1 MPDLVLSLQPFTTC
15 AANKYLSMLQQHP
28 GLYFAPSGKHRYG
41 MYCTEDIQRD
51 SVIEICPIMVIPGEQ
66 AKEIVRGYVLYEY
79 YFEWKRDSIA
89 IALGYGSLYNHSE
102 KPNAIFEPDYKNQYI
117 IFKST
122 KDIPSGE
129 EILVDYH
136 AGNPD
141 EKVWFEIR

>member
-1 MPDLVLSLQPFTTC
+1 
-15 AANKYLSMLQQHP
+15 MLQQHP
-28 GLYFAPSGKHRYG
+28 GLYYAPSGKHRYG
-41 MYCTEDIQRD
+41 MYCTEDILRD
-51 SVIEICPIMVIPGEQ
+51 SVIEICPIIIIPGEQ
-66 AKEIVRGYVLYEY
+66 AREIVRGYVLYEY
-79 YFEWKRDSIA
+79 YFEWKKESIA

-102 KPNAIFEPDYKNQYI
+102 KPNAIFEPDYKSHYI
-117 IFKST
+117 IFKSL

>member
-1 MPDLVLSLQPFTTC
+1 
-15 AANKYLSMLQQHP
+15 MLQQHP

-51 SVIEICPIMVIPGEQ
+51 SVIEICPIIVIPGEQ

-79 YFEWKRDSIA
+79 YFEWKRDAIA
-89 IALGYGSLYNHSE
+89 IALGYGSLYNHSP
-102 KPNAIFEPDYKNQYI
+102 KPNAVFEPDYKGQYI
-117 IFKST
+117 IFKALA
-122 KDIPSGE
+122 DIPAGQ

-141 EKVWFEIR
+141 EKMWFEIR

>member
-1 MPDLVLSLQPFTTC
+1 MI
-15 AANKYLSMLQQHP
+15 QQHP

-41 MYCTEDIQRD
+41 MYCTEDILRD
-51 SVIEICPIMVIPGEQ
+51 SVIEICPIIVIPGEQ
-66 AKEIVRGYVLYEY
+66 AREIVRGYVLYEY
-79 YFEWKRDSIA
+79 YFEWKKDSIA

-102 KPNAIFEPDYKNQYI
+102 QPNAIFEPDYKGQYI
-117 IFKST
+117 IFRAL
-122 KDIPSGE
+122 KDITAGQ